1 MKKFAMMFEDIK
13 DARSAFCGRVENVC
27 DKCPLS
33 RANNGKGIICLYFVR
48 DYPEKAAELMDL
60 EAIEEEGKPK
70 LTEQELAICK
80 LVGAKWVSRDGT
92 HPGWEN
98 VCLWISKPE
107 YQEKTYCGA
116 DLDDDI
122 ATFSTDYFPSLEPG
136 DLVNVEEMIE

>member
-1 MKKFAMMFEDIK
+1 MFEDIK

-80 LVGAKWVSRDGT
+80 ALGARWVSRNECNYDNVNL
-92 HPGWEN
+92 WEIEPTKSVNTSPRQYIARNGSLLAAVN
-98 VCLWISKPE
+98 VCL
-107 YQEKTYCGA
+107 
-116 DLDDDI
+116 
-122 ATFSTDYFPSLEPG
+122 FPSLNPG
-136 DLVNVEEMIE
+136 DCINVEDLMK